1 MVLDSRAKMNKFVM
15 GISDLVV
22 NECRSALFI
31 PCMDTSRLMVHAEQI
46 EEQNL
51 KQVGRELKK
60 VRTKMGILRRQNL
73 RFKTNQGSKKGFPIK
88 AILLHQGSL
97 RGRCLLP
104 SPTRGK
110 VEDLMLRSL
119 FVQNVT
125 RDMMVS
131 A

>member
-1 MVLDSRAKMNKFVM
+1 MVVDSRVKMNKFIM

-46 EEQNL
+46 EDQNL

-73 RFKTNQGSKKGFPIK
+73 RFKTNQGQKEVFQLTLFYCTKGHQEEGAFSQAPRGERWK
-88 AILLHQGSL
+88 IL
-97 RGRCLLP
+97 C
-104 SPTRGK
+104 
-110 VEDLMLRSL
+110 
-119 FVQNVT
+119 
-125 RDMMVS
+125 
-131 A
+131 